1 MASTLKGKV
10 PAYLDQYART
20 LGAAYRVEAIRRD
33 IASEQDQVRYID
45 SLISQA
51 ANTAASLEAA
61 LQAQPPASLETAT
74 ALLKEQYDAENA
86 SRTRRAG
93 EGVAARRSVELT
105 PEDRAAFTVGRNQ
118 SKEAVALAAETA
130 AKRPGTTPEKA
141 AAIAAF
147 AEKQLGADYPGLA
160 NIRAAVGQPAAAGGA
175 RAQPKGVRA
184 QTPEEAARQE
194 TLNQLFE
201 STYFAGPSGIVG
213 GYEGKAVADLRP
225 QTKAPP
231 STGFATA
238 EDAFVAAVNSLEN
251 GTIERED
258 FDSDDAFNYARE
270 IYAEAKVAK
279 AFRNDQRTAFEPAVL
294 SARKQVAELKKERE
308 RAVGT
313 TYNDPGQE
321 SIRREL
327 IARGYKLEAADSKDA
342 WKNAYVKYQKTD
354 DYGVYIGAHE
364 RVRDALSAG
373 EALSPNTRAERLAV
387 QYTGMKLR
395 RGDSL
400 SVQDLRDQL
409 KRVGYDGKIAD
420 EAVAFAMAYTELG
433 GEDQSPERRAKLQG
447 LEADAATQAK
457 AREAEVT
464 AADQVL
470 KAAEEARNQIE
481 KDVADYRSRG
491 RLRDADEGG
500 LTPEALERVQ
510 ARSAAPPAPPPLPQA
525 QRDAASGELE
535 GGLLSGSR
543 LELQPPTPE
552 DSPGPA
558 PAALPTKAQ
567 LEAQRAELEARR
579 ASGGAPGGLVA
590 DPVIGVR
597 TVGAPSAR
605 TKELLD
611 VLSGKTPAPRAAPAR
626 APAPAPAPRAPAPAA
641 PAPKAPAPAPRPP
654 APTGGASKAEQA
666 RQLKALLASD
676 AIPRGSAQYN
686 ALLDRLDELEA
697 Q

>member
-51 ANTAASLEAA
+51 QNTAAGLEAA

-86 SRTRRAG
+86 GRTRRAG
-93 EGVAARRSVELT
+93 EGLAARRSVELT
-105 PEDRAAFTVGRNQ
+105 AEDKSAFTVGKYLD
-118 SKEAVALAAETA
+118 KEAVALAAETA
-130 AKRPGTTPEKA
+130 IRAPGTTPQKA

-147 AEKQLGADYPGLA
+147 AEKQLGADYKDLA
-160 NIRAAVGQPAAAGGA
+160 NIRAAVKQPVAAGGA
-175 RAQPKGVRA
+175 RAQARGVRA

-225 QTKAPP
+225 QTKAPAA
-231 STGFATA
+231 TGFATA

-251 GTIERED
+251 GTINRED
-258 FDSDDAFNYARE
+258 FDSDEAFDYARE

-294 SARKQVAELKKERE
+294 SARKQVADLKKERE

-327 IARGYKLEAADSKDA
+327 IARGYRLEAADSKEA
-342 WKNAYVKYQKTD
+342 WKNAYVQYQKTD

-447 LEADAATQAK
+447 LEADAETQVK
-457 AREAEVT
+457 AREAEAS
-464 AADQVL
+464 AADQAV
-470 KAAEEARNQIE
+470 KAAEAARNQLE
-481 KDVADYRSRG
+481 EDLARSRPP
-491 RLRDADEGG
+491 
-500 LTPEALERVQ
+500 TPP
-510 ARSAAPPAPPPLPQA
+510 AAPPAPPAGLSPA
-525 QRDAASGELE
+525 ARDAASGALE
-535 GGLLSGSR
+535 GGTLSGSR
-543 LELQPPTPE
+543 GDVFPGEEELVFGGGVVPPLE
-552 DSPGPA
+552 PA
-558 PAALPTKAQ
+558 PAALPTRAQ
-567 LEAQRAELEARR
+567 LEAQRAQLEARR
-579 ASGGAPGGLVA
+579 GAAGAVVA
-590 DPVIGVR
+590 DPVIGTR
-597 TVGAPSAR
+597 AAAAPTAR
-605 TKELLD
+605 TQELLD
-611 VLSGKTPAPRAAPAR
+611 VISGKTPAPRAAPAR
-626 APAPAPAPRAPAPAA
+626 APAPAPAPKAPA
-641 PAPKAPAPAPRPP
+641 PAPKAPAPKPP
-654 APTGGASKAEQA
+654 APPAAPPAAPASKAEQA
-666 RQLKALLASD
+666 RQLKALLSAG
-676 AIPRGSAQYN
+676 AIPRGTDQYN